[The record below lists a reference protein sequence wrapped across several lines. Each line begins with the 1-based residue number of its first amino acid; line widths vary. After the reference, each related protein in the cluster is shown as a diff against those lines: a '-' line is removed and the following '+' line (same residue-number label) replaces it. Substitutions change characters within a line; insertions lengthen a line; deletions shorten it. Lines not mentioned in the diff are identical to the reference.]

1 VCFYVAAVDILDDML
16 AGVGWSMDEYCK
28 WGEEDYYPPLPN
40 GNRLFVYDIRTIAVR
55 AGVAMGEEGDAVVS
69 HIFFPSCIF
78 SSCKNVY
85 MYISNVFLDLSAATD
100 TSVVSSLLFIT
111 DASFAGDSWERP

>member
-1 VCFYVAAVDILDDML
+1 MIMVAHVCFYVVAVDILDDML

-28 WGEEDYYPPLPN
+28 SGEEDYYSPLPN

-69 HIFFPSCIF
+69 HIFSQVTF
-78 SSCKNVY
+78 SAPVRTY
-85 MYISNVFLDLSAATD
+85 TD
-100 TSVVSSLLFIT
+100 TPKMYS
-111 DASFAGDSWERP
+111 

>member
-1 VCFYVAAVDILDDML
+1 MSIVSYLRFNVCAVDILDDML
-16 AGVGWSMDEYCK
+16 AGVGWSMEEYCK

-69 HIFFPSCIF
+69 LTCLFLRVSTCIL
-78 SSCKNVY
+78 SSCHNVY
-85 MYISNVFLDLSAATD
+85 RNV
-100 TSVVSSLLFIT
+100 
-111 DASFAGDSWERP
+111 